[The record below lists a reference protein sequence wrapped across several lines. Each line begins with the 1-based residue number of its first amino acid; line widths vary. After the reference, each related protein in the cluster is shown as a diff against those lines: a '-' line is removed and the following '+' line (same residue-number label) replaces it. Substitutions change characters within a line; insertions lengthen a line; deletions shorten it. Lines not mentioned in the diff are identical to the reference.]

1 MIQVRNLYITAISS
15 KSFTPK
21 YARCPHVTKYA
32 YLLPLE
38 SLLACLSD
46 YKFLFYYD
54 LPFFSFLLPLKT
66 YKRAIFLRKFEF
78 NLVILSS
85 AMIEVFHILPLT
97 SWSPLFF
104 AFLVS
109 VVRYSAQEVPPFN
122 FWEYRHDHKV
132 FNLESNLPNEEGSLT
147 YYSSILIMHILLYH
161 LP

>member
-1 MIQVRNLYITAISS
+1 MHISFPL
-15 KSFTPK
+15 K
-21 YARCPHVTKYA
+21 A
-32 YLLPLE
+32 YWH
-38 SLLACLSD
+38 ACLIINS
-46 YKFLFYYD
+46 
-54 LPFFSFLLPLKT
+54 FSTMIYHSSLFLLPLKT

-109 VVRYSAQEVPPFN
+109 VVRYSAREVPPSN
-122 FWEYRHDHKV
+122 FLEYRHDHKV